1 MVSGLW
7 TISFLL
13 LAAPARAQIAPPPAV
28 KPQNLEMRISEL
40 INAERVKV
48 KLKPLKID
56 PKLSEIARR
65 HSEDMAR
72 RGFFDHVNP
81 DGRGPTERGLAAH
94 YKCVKH
100 LAPYVSQDAN
110 GNVVEGE
117 YVAEGLAENIFQN
130 NLYSRVII
138 SGANKKYEWN
148 TAERIARTTVE
159 GWMASPGHRQNILTG
174 RYEKTGVGV
183 AIAANAQILITQM
196 FC

>member
-1 MVSGLW
+1 MIFVLW

-13 LAAPARAQIAPPPAV
+13 LAAPARAQIVSSPAV

-40 INAERVKV
+40 INAERVKA

-65 HSEDMAR
+65 HSDDMAR
-72 RGFFDHVNP
+72 RAFFDHVNP
-81 DGRGPTERGLAAH
+81 DGQGPTERGLTAH

-100 LAPYVSQDAN
+100 LAAYVSQDAN
-110 GNVVEGE
+110 GNVFEGE

-138 SGANKKYEWN
+138 SGINKTYEWN
-148 TAERIARTTVE
+148 TADKIARTTVD
-159 GWMASPGHRQNILTG
+159 GWMASPSHRENILTG
-174 RYEKTGVGV
+174 RYEKTGLGV
-183 AIAANAQILITQM
+183 AIAANAQVLITQM